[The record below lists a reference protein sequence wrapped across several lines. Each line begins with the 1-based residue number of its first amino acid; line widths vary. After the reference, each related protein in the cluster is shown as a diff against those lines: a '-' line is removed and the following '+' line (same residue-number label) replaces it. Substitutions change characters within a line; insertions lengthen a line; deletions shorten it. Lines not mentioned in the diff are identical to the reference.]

1 MQQSPA
7 SRLSLAGLAVEQL
20 DVQVGVEGV
29 GDAKKSVDPRRPPA
43 ALEASD
49 RRLGG
54 SYELGEIGL
63 GEASLPPAIRDL
75 PGDLGEQ
82 PSLLGTGE
90 PSTNSLHGLTHISIM
105 LYIAVVRYKRSI
117 AAVAYLVLQALW
129 IVSIDQSIFY
139 GSDFGTA
146 FIFSGIGLASLGV
159 GLATGSWLAPGLPFL
174 AVAMSLP
181 FGYPSGDYH
190 EPLPI
195 WFSILLLAPVEA
207 VVVVLGV
214 TGRKLWDRWHRAAVA

>member
-63 GEASLPPAIRDL
+63 GEASLLPAIRDL

-90 PSTNSLHGLTHISIM
+90 PGTNSLHGLTHISIM
-105 LYIAVVRYKRSI
+105 LYIAVVRY
-117 AAVAYLVLQALW
+117 VLQALW

>member
-1 MQQSPA
+1 
-7 SRLSLAGLAVEQL
+7 
-20 DVQVGVEGV
+20 VQVGIEGV
-29 GDAKKSVDPRRPPA
+29 GDPKKRVDPRRSPA
-43 ALEASD
+43 AFEASN

-54 SYELGEIGL
+54 AYERGEVGL
-63 GEASLPPAIRDL
+63 GKAALFPAIRNLPSDL
-75 PGDLGEQ
+75 RKQ
-82 PSLLGTGE
+82 PALLGAGE
-90 PSTNSLHGLTHISIM
+90 PRTNSFHGLTHISIM

-117 AAVAYLVLQALW
+117 AVMAYLVSQALW
-129 IVSIDQSIFY
+129 IVSIDRSIFY
-139 GSDFGTA
+139 GSDFGAA

-174 AVAMSLP
+174 AVVMSLP

-195 WFSILLLAPVEA
+195 WFSLLLLAPVEA